1 MIQTSSQTLNQTT
14 VKRTSAVRTPEV
26 AVGALIIAACVIGAM
41 TWSRSAVV
49 GTSVLVVTSDVK
61 RGEVLE
67 ESDFGTITLTSSDD
81 IELVRASSLD
91 DAIGLR
97 ATVDIPSGTP
107 LTPAQLGSVRPIAS
121 GEGLVGL
128 TVALGE
134 APADIEAGDS
144 VRLLTLTR
152 QTDGSAASAVE
163 SAIFEVWDVG
173 PSDPLDGS
181 RVVTLKV
188 GVEEAVT
195 LLGREEIRLMKVN
208 P

>member
-1 MIQTSSQTLNQTT
+1 MIQTSSQTLDQTT

-26 AVGALIIAACVIGAM
+26 AAGALIIAACVIGAM

-107 LTPAQLGSVRPIAS
+107 LTPAQLGSVSPIA
-121 GEGLVGL
+121 G
-128 TVALGE
+128 
-134 APADIEAGDS
+134 
-144 VRLLTLTR
+144 
-152 QTDGSAASAVE
+152 
-163 SAIFEVWDVG
+163 
-173 PSDPLDGS
+173 
-181 RVVTLKV
+181 
-188 GVEEAVT
+188 
-195 LLGREEIRLMKVN
+195 M
-208 P
+208 

>member
-1 MIQTSSQTLNQTT
+1 MIQTSSQTLSQTT

-26 AVGALIIAACVIGAM
+26 AVGALIIAACVIAAM

-107 LTPAQLGSVRPIAS
+107 LTPAQLGSASPIAN

-152 QTDGSAASAVE
+152 QTDGSAATAIE
-163 SAIFEVWDVG
+163 PAIFEVWDVTA
-173 PSDPLDGS
+173 SDPLDGS

>member
-1 MIQTSSQTLNQTT
+1 MIQTSSQTLSQTT

-97 ATVDIPSGTP
+97 ATVDIPFRNATDPGSTRLGQPDRQRRGSG
-107 LTPAQLGSVRPIAS
+107 RPDRGA
-121 GEGLVGL
+121 
-128 TVALGE
+128 
-134 APADIEAGDS
+134 
-144 VRLLTLTR
+144 R
-152 QTDGSAASAVE
+152 
-163 SAIFEVWDVG
+163 
-173 PSDPLDGS
+173 
-181 RVVTLKV
+181 
-188 GVEEAVT
+188 
-195 LLGREEIRLMKVN
+195 
-208 P
+208 